1 MFYTVTGTV
10 TAFIKAE
17 YSAQAEDILHEAL
30 LGNDPHKVL
39 EWSEV
44 DGNITSR
51 RGVHYTTCLNDG
63 SFDYYQLLLDRAK
76 IESQQTSKENEM
88 DTNEMHSAMV
98 RAIMADRD
106 KWRDMADML
115 ADAIQDLHH
124 MIPSLEKVT
133 GQYLDLCDGD
143 IDG

>member
-51 RGVHYTTCLNDG
+51 KGIHYTTSVNDG
-63 SFDYYQLLLDRAK
+63 SFDYYQLLLRGGHID
-76 IESQQTSKENEM
+76 SQQTQKENEM

-106 KWRDMADML
+106 KWRDMADRL
-115 ADAIQDLHH
+115 ADTIQDLHH

-133 GQYLDLCDGD
+133 DQYLDLCEED

>member
-17 YSAQAEDILHEAL
+17 YGAQAEDILHEAL
-30 LGNDPHKVL
+30 LGNDPQKVL

-51 RGVHYTTCLNDG
+51 KGIHYTTCVNDT
-63 SFDYYQLLLDRAK
+63 FDYYQALLSGGNTN
-76 IESQQTSKENEM
+76 SQQTNKEKTMDNIEM
-88 DTNEMHSAMV
+88 QSAMV
-98 RAIMADRD
+98 QAIMADRD
-106 KWRDMADML
+106 RWRDMADRL
-115 ADAIQDLHH
+115 ADTIQDLYH
-124 MIPSLEKVT
+124 MVPTLEKIT
-133 GQYLDLCDGD
+133 CQYLDMCDGD